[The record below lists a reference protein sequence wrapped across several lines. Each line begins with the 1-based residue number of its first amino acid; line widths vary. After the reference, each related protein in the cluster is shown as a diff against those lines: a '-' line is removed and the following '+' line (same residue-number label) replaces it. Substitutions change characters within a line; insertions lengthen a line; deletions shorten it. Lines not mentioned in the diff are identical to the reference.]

1 MAAPPL
7 PPGPREPATAQTLE
21 WVLRPTALL
30 RRCAARHGDAFTLRL
45 TFDDAPTV
53 LVSSPAAVRDVWA
66 ASPEVLRRGQSPGPL
81 RRVAGP
87 RSILLADGAE
97 HLRIRRLMLPPL
109 HGERIADLAGE
120 VGRLS
125 REAVARWPRGRP
137 VALLGELRRLTLD
150 VMLQATFGVRDDRLA
165 ALVDDALAVARSAPR
180 MASMALGPIGWRG
193 FERRIAA
200 VDVALRAAIARRR
213 AAPEPGDDLL
223 GVLLEAHDTTG
234 APLSDDEVRDHLVTL
249 LAAGHDTTAAA
260 AAWAIERLARR
271 PDWTAALRDGGEA
284 ELDAVAR
291 ETLRVRPVLT
301 VAPRKLAA
309 PLAVG
314 GRELPAGVHVAP
326 CIYLLHRRA
335 DLYRDPTAWRPERWL
350 GGLGPMPDTAAWI
363 PFGGGVRRCVGAAF
377 ALVELRELLRAVTAA
392 VDLEPAGVHG
402 ERMRRRGVTLHPGAG
417 ARVVLRDAV

>member
-1 MAAPPL
+1 MAALPL
-7 PPGPREPATAQTLE
+7 PPGPREPAAAQTLE

-45 TFDDAPTV
+45 SFDDAPTV

-87 RSILLADGAE
+87 HSILLADGAE
-97 HLRIRRLMLPPL
+97 HLRIRRLMLPPF
-109 HGERIADLAGE
+109 HGDRLAARASD
-120 VGRLS
+120 VAQLCRD
-125 REAVARWPRGRP
+125 AVARWPRGRP

-150 VMLQATFGVRDDRLA
+150 VMLQATFGRRDPRLA
-165 ALVDDALAVARSAPR
+165 ALVGDALAVARSAPR
-180 MASMALGPIGWRG
+180 MATMALGPVGWRG

-200 VDVALRAAIARRR
+200 VDGALRAAIARRR
-213 AAPEPGDDLL
+213 AAPGPGDDLL
-223 GVLLEAHDTTG
+223 GMLLGARDTAG
-234 APLSDDEVRDHLVTL
+234 VPLGDDEVRDHLVTL

-260 AAWAIERLARR
+260 AAWAIERLARS
-271 PDWTAALRDGGEA
+271 PGWATALRDGGDA

-309 PLAVG
+309 PLEVG

-335 DLYRDPTAWRPERWL
+335 DLYRDPAAWRPERWL
-350 GGLGPMPDTAAWI
+350 GGLGPVPDAGAWI

-392 VDLEPAGVHG
+392 VDLEPADGHG
-402 ERMRRRGVTLHPGAG
+402 ERMRRRGVTLHPATG
-417 ARVVLRDAV
+417 ARVVLRDAA

>member
-1 MAAPPL
+1 ML
-7 PPGPREPATAQTLE
+7 PPGPREPVTAQTLE

-45 TFDDAPTV
+45 SFDDAPTV

-66 ASPEVLRRGQSPGPL
+66 AGPEVLRRGESPGAL
-81 RRVAGP
+81 RRVTGA
-87 RSILLADGAE
+87 RSIVAADGDE

-109 HGERIADLAGE
+109 HGERLEAMAGE
-120 VGRLS
+120 VARLS
-125 REAVARWPRGRP
+125 RGAVARWPRARP
-137 VALLGELRRLTLD
+137 LALVGELRRLTLD
-150 VMLQATFGVRDDRLA
+150 VMLQAAFGVRDERLA
-165 ALVDDALAVARSAPR
+165 ATIREALAFVRSAPR
-180 MASMALGPIGWRG
+180 MAAMALGPVGWRG

-200 VDVALRAAIARRR
+200 VDAGLHEIVAHRR

-223 GVLLEAHDTTG
+223 GALLAGRDADG
-234 APLSDDEVRDHLVTL
+234 VPLGDEEVRDHLVTL

-271 PDWTAALRDGGEA
+271 PDWAARLRAGGDA

-301 VAPRKLAA
+301 VAPRKLATG
-309 PLAVG
+309 LSVG
-314 GRELPAGVHVAP
+314 GIELPGGVHVAP
-326 CIYLLHRRA
+326 CIYLMHRRA
-335 DLYRDPTAWRPERWL
+335 DLYRDPLAWRPERWL
-350 GGLGPMPDTAAWI
+350 GELGPVPGAGAWI

-377 ALVELRELLRAVTAA
+377 ALLELRELLRAVTAT
-392 VDLEPAGVHG
+392 VDLAPAGTRG

-417 ARVVLRDAV
+417 ARVVVRDAA

>member
-1 MAAPPL
+1 
-7 PPGPREPATAQTLE
+7 
-21 WVLRPTALL
+21 
-30 RRCAARHGDAFTLRL
+30 
-45 TFDDAPTV
+45 
-53 LVSSPAAVRDVWA
+53 
-66 ASPEVLRRGQSPGPL
+66 
-81 RRVAGP
+81 
-87 RSILLADGAE
+87 
-97 HLRIRRLMLPPL
+97 
-109 HGERIADLAGE
+109 
-120 VGRLS
+120 
-125 REAVARWPRGRP
+125 

-150 VMLQATFGVRDDRLA
+150 VMLQATFGARDERLA
-165 ALVDDALAVARSAPR
+165 ILVGDALAVARSAPR
-180 MASMALGPIGWRG
+180 MAAMALGPVGWRG

-200 VDVALRAAIARRR
+200 VDVALRAAIAQRR

-223 GVLLEAHDTTG
+223 GTLLGASDATG
-234 APLSDDEVRDHLVTL
+234 APLADDEVRDHLVTL

-260 AAWAIERLARR
+260 AAWAIERLAHR
-271 PDWTAALRDGGEA
+271 PAWVVALRDGGDA

-309 PLAVG
+309 PLEVD

-335 DLYRDPTAWRPERWL
+335 DVYRDPTAWRPERWL
-350 GGLGPMPDTAAWI
+350 GGLGPAPDAAAWI

>member
-7 PPGPREPATAQTLE
+7 PPGPREPAAAQTLE

-45 TFDDAPTV
+45 TFDDAPMV
-53 LVSSPAAVRDVWA
+53 LVSSPAAVGDVWA
-66 ASPEVLRRGQSPGPL
+66 ASTEVLRRGESPGPL

-97 HLRIRRLMLPPL
+97 HLRIRRLMLPPF
-109 HGERIADLAGE
+109 HGERMAGLTQE
-120 VGRLS
+120 VASIS
-125 REAVARWPRGRP
+125 RETVARWPRGRP

-150 VMLQATFGVRDDRLA
+150 VMLQATFGRRDPRLA
-165 ALVDDALAVARSAPR
+165 ALVGDALAVARSAPR
-180 MASMALGPIGWRG
+180 MAAMALGPVGWRG
-193 FERRIAA
+193 FERRIGA
-200 VDVALRAAIARRR
+200 VDGELRAAIARRR
-213 AAPEPGDDLL
+213 ATPEAGDDLL
-223 GVLLEAHDTTG
+223 GMLLGARDGAG
-234 APLSDDEVRDHLVTL
+234 APLGDGEVRDHLVTL

-260 AAWAIERLARR
+260 AAWALERLARR
-271 PDWTAALRDGGEA
+271 PEWTVRLRGGGEA
-284 ELDAVAR
+284 DLDAVAR

-309 PLAVG
+309 PLSVG
-314 GRELPAGVHVAP
+314 GVDLPAGVHVAP

-335 DLYRDPTAWRPERWL
+335 DLYRDPAAWRPERWL
-350 GGLGPMPDTAAWI
+350 GELGPVPEAAAWI

-377 ALVELRELLRAVTAA
+377 ALMELRELLRAVTAA
-392 VDLEPAGVHG
+392 VDLEPAVGRS

-417 ARVVLRDAV
+417 ARLVLRDRA